1 MEKLAL
7 AAFLHDIGKF
17 RQRYELEAQNR
28 AKDIK
33 DYYKFFL
40 EKNNFLPKN
49 EIEELIKAVFE
60 KEMPDDIQKAIVWVA
75 DKISISN
82 LEENKLDLEEYDIK
96 NIKKPLTHIFCD
108 EKYFPIKKL
117 SVKNIFPVDR
127 VEGSYKELWDEFERD
142 LNKINKIFANKE
154 NAEHL
159 KINAFEYLFKKY
171 TSLIPNRL
179 DVSKSEPL
187 YEHLRMSAMLAGVI
201 GAMEE
206 KEEFIEEIKK
216 GNFEKKRFLLI
227 AGDFFGIQDFI
238 FDEVKTKYAAKTLRA
253 KSAYIQIL
261 VKVLAFYIVEKLN
274 LPYFSII
281 STHAGKFE
289 ILAPNEKR
297 VIEILTKIKD
307 EFNEFFLDNF
317 FGETGVGIA
326 YEECNVK
333 ELVNKKEYKLFRE
346 RLANKVEEIKFKKFD
361 LHKIKEKIFKID
373 EGIDNQSLCDFC
385 QKRKGESKEGYVICD
400 VCKNFVDIGKNLV
413 NNRFL
418 AISKEKK
425 DNDIEVFKGYYLH
438 FFDNPSSVKLKD
450 DVALYD
456 IRTDEEFKGYEKWEL
471 SSYVATKNGEVLTLE
486 ELAALSVEEGIENN
500 ERTKGVEAI
509 MALKG
514 DADGMGDFI
523 KTSKVTDSFS
533 KFNFFAKMVDYY
545 FSVYVPISFMQKEPF
560 YTVFAG
566 GDDLFVLG
574 AWDKTIELAKNVRGD
589 FKRFT
594 ENRLSF
600 STGLI
605 MSKANKPVNFIAEFA
620 EKALESAKDFCCKKT
635 DKLCKEVKEC
645 KEGYIKKDAV
655 SVFGYTLNWDFYN
668 MVRKEVLEEFKKFE
682 ETYEVKTTILYRLL
696 DLADMRIEM
705 EKDIKKSIWKSKLC
719 YFYRRNISEKDNDF
733 LAFLNEK
740 IENTPKEFKASL
752 IEYIYKRRSK

>member
-1 MEKLAL
+1 
-7 AAFLHDIGKF
+7 
-17 RQRYELEAQNR
+17 
-28 AKDIK
+28 
-33 DYYKFFL
+33 
-40 EKNNFLPKN
+40 
-49 EIEELIKAVFE
+49 
-60 KEMPDDIQKAIVWVA
+60 
-75 DKISISN
+75 
-82 LEENKLDLEEYDIK
+82 
-96 NIKKPLTHIFCD
+96 
-108 EKYFPIKKL
+108 
-117 SVKNIFPVDR
+117 
-127 VEGSYKELWDEFERD
+127 
-142 LNKINKIFANKE
+142 
-154 NAEHL
+154 
-159 KINAFEYLFKKY
+159 
-171 TSLIPNRL
+171 
-179 DVSKSEPL
+179 
-187 YEHLRMSAMLAGVI
+187 
-201 GAMEE
+201 
-206 KEEFIEEIKK
+206 
-216 GNFEKKRFLLI
+216 
-227 AGDFFGIQDFI
+227 
-238 FDEVKTKYAAKTLRA
+238 
-253 KSAYIQIL
+253 
-261 VKVLAFYIVEKLN
+261 
-274 LPYFSII
+274 
-281 STHAGKFE
+281 
-289 ILAPNEKR
+289 
-297 VIEILTKIKD
+297 
-307 EFNEFFLDNF
+307 
-317 FGETGVGIA
+317 
-326 YEECNVK
+326 
-333 ELVNKKEYKLFRE
+333 LVNKNEYKSFRE

-361 LHKIKEKIFKID
+361 LYKIKEKVFKID

-385 QKRKGESKEGYVICD
+385 QKRKGEPKEGYVICD

-456 IRTDEEFKGYEKWEL
+456 IKTDEEFEGYEKWEL
-471 SSYVATKNGEVLTLE
+471 SSYVALRDDFKEYEEYLKEKSDIKSEILTLE
-486 ELAALSVEEGIENN
+486 ELAALSVKEEIGEK
-500 ERTKGVEAI
+500 RRGVEAI

-589 FKRFT
+589 FKKFT
-594 ENRLSF
+594 DNRLSF

-635 DKLCKEVKEC
+635 DKSCKEVKEC
-645 KEGYIKKDAV
+645 KEGDIKKDAV

-682 ETYEVKTTILYRLL
+682 KNYEVKTTMLYRLL

-719 YFYRRNISEKDNDF
+719 YFYRRNISEKDNGF
-733 LAFLNEK
+733 LAFLDEK
-740 IENTPKEFKASL
+740 IENTPKEFKTSL